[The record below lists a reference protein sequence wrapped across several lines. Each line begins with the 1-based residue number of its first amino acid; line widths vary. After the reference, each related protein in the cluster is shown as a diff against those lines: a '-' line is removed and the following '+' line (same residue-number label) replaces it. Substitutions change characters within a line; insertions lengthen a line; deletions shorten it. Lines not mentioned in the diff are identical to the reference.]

1 MWAATESPNST
12 KGFGKTI
19 EDLVKSRKLSKGF
32 MRLMEY
38 NMPEATLE
46 HLVVENDHDFSE
58 GVVDSALEK
67 LVDYAEQ

>member
-38 NMPEATLE
+38 NMPELTLE
-46 HLVVENDHDFSE
+46 SLVIENSDEFSDEVVEA
-58 GVVDSALEK
+58 ALEK
-67 LVDYAEQ
+67 MVAVL

>member
-1 MWAATESPNST
+1 M
-12 KGFGKTI
+12 
-19 EDLVKSRKLSKGF
+19 KSRKLSKGF

-58 GVVDSALEK
+58 GVVDSPLEK
-67 LVDYAEQ
+67 LVNYA